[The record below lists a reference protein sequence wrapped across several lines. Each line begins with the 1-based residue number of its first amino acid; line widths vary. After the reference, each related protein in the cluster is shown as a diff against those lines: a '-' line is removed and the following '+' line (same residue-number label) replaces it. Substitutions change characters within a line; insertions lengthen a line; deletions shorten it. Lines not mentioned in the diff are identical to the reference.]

1 MARMKPRVHNF
12 CAGPGT
18 LPPEVLEALREDL
31 ADWRGLGRSVL
42 EVSHRTEAYRALHD
56 RAVANLRALL
66 GLGPDY
72 EILLLQ
78 GGASG
83 QFAMLPCNFLRAGRS
98 ADYVVRGY
106 WGEKAA
112 RQAARVG
119 AVRTLREP
127 GGWTPGAAYA
137 HVTTNET
144 IAGTR
149 LPEAFPPPEAPLCA
163 DMSSDI
169 LAAPRDYRRYALLYA
184 GAQKNLGVAGLAV
197 VAAHHDFLSR
207 ARRDLPAVFSYL
219 EHARAGGL
227 YHTPNA
233 FAVDALAHVTAW
245 LLREGPQAVWERNA
259 RKAERLYAELDASA
273 FWRPLA
279 PKAERS
285 LTNVT
290 FRLPTAELEEAF
302 LAQAEA
308 EGLVA
313 LRGHRALGGI
323 RASLYNALPEA
334 AVEALVAFMRRFAR
348 EHA

>member
-1 MARMKPRVHNF
+1 MGGMNAAIHNF
-12 CAGPGT
+12 CAGPGA
-18 LPPEVLEALREDL
+18 LPPEVLAALRADL
-31 ADWRGLGRSVL
+31 TDWRGLGRSVA
-42 EVSHRTEAYRALHD
+42 EVSHRSEAYRALQA
-56 RAVANLRALL
+56 RAEANLRRLMRL
-66 GLGPDY
+66 GDDR
-72 EILLLQ
+72 EILFLQ

-83 QFAMLPCNFLRAGRS
+83 QFAMLPYNFLRAGTG
-98 ADYVVRGY
+98 ADYVVRGH

-119 AVRTLREP
+119 AVRTLRDP
-127 GGWTPGAAYA
+127 LDWSPRAAYA

-149 LPEAFPPPEAPLCA
+149 LPEAFPLPPSPLCA

-169 LAAPRDYRRYALLYA
+169 LAAPRDYGRYAFVYA

-197 VAAHHDFLSR
+197 VVAEHEFLSR
-207 ARRDLPAVFSYL
+207 ARRNLPACFCYL

-233 FAVDALAHVTAW
+233 FAVDALAHVTDW
-245 LLREGPQAVWERNA
+245 LLAQGPENVWRRNA
-259 RKAERLYAELDASA
+259 RKAERLYAELDRSA

-279 PKAERS
+279 PPAERS

-290 FRLPTAELEEAF
+290 FRLPTAGLEEDF
-302 LAQAEA
+302 LAAAEA

-334 AVEALVAFMRRFAR
+334 GVDALVAFMRDFERT
-348 EHA
+348 HG